1 MKIYLDAMG
10 GDNAPQA
17 PAEGAREALERYE
30 GLEIE
35 LAGPIEQVKA
45 AVDAAFQG
53 ADPALRAR
61 LVLTDCP
68 EVITNCEA
76 PVMAVRRKK
85 QSAIVDGMLK
95 LRDGKVDA
103 FVSAGS
109 TGAVLSGGMFRLGR
123 LRGIDRPALAPLLPN
138 GKGYFLL
145 IDCGANVDCR
155 PEYLHQFAMM
165 GSAYMRYYSR
175 AEAQDGEDGVARGSY
190 RVRGDMILTQNDIE
204 NHIIYPLQKEAYAL
218 LAADKRLNFVGN
230 VEAREI
236 THDQADVIVCD
247 GFVGNVILKFMEGVA
262 GTLMGI
268 IKKELLSDTRSK
280 LGALLA
286 KPAFGRVKKAM
297 DYSEVGGAPLLGIS
311 KPVVKAHGSSDARAF
326 RMAIRAAINYAQSDA
341 VYEMARAV
349 NEFDAAKR
357 AAKAAVAGETGAKE

>member
-1 MKIYLDAMG
+1 MKIYLAAMG

-76 PVMAVRRKK
+76 PVMAVRKKK

-95 LRDGKVDA
+95 LHDGKVDA

-165 GSAYMRYYSR
+165 GSAYMQGMRGIQNPR
-175 AEAQDGEDGVARGSY
+175 IGLVHTGAVAEKGCA
-190 RVRGDMILTQNDIE
+190 LTKD
-204 NHIIYPLQKEAYAL
+204 AYAL
-218 LAADKRLNFVGN
+218 LAAD
-230 VEAREI
+230 
-236 THDQADVIVCD
+236 
-247 GFVGNVILKFMEGVA
+247 
-262 GTLMGI
+262 
-268 IKKELLSDTRSK
+268 
-280 LGALLA
+280 
-286 KPAFGRVKKAM
+286 
-297 DYSEVGGAPLLGIS
+297 
-311 KPVVKAHGSSDARAF
+311 
-326 RMAIRAAINYAQSDA
+326 
-341 VYEMARAV
+341 
-349 NEFDAAKR
+349 
-357 AAKAAVAGETGAKE
+357 

>member
-1 MKIYLDAMG
+1 MKIYVDAMG

-53 ADPALRAR
+53 ADPALRTR

-165 GSAYMRYYSR
+165 GSAYMQGMRGIQNPR
-175 AEAQDGEDGVARGSY
+175 IGLVNNGAEAEKGCA
-190 RVRGDMILTQNDIE
+190 LT
-204 NHIIYPLQKEAYAL
+204 KEAYAL

-247 GFVGNVILKFMEGVA
+247 GFVGNVILKFMASQRHPQQGGRAPGQARLWPCEKGHGLQRGGRRAASGRARQRGQGARLLKRPRA
-262 GTLMGI
+262 GLRHRAGGADDPRRRGG
-268 IKKELLSDTRSK
+268 EDRS
-280 LGALLA
+280 ASA
-286 KPAFGRVKKAM
+286 PGRRAARPVTFCA
-297 DYSEVGGAPLLGIS
+297 GAPL
-311 KPVVKAHGSSDARAF
+311 PNQ
-326 RMAIRAAINYAQSDA
+326 IRRIPP
-341 VYEMARAV
+341 
-349 NEFDAAKR
+349 
-357 AAKAAVAGETGAKE
+357 

>member
-123 LRGIDRPALAPLLPN
+123 LRGIDRPALAPPLPN

-165 GSAYMRYYSR
+165 GSAYMQGMRGIQSPR
-175 AEAQDGEDGVARGSY
+175 IGLVNNGAEAEKGCA
-190 RVRGDMILTQNDIE
+190 LT
-204 NHIIYPLQKEAYAL
+204 KEAYAL

-247 GFVGNVILKFMEGVA
+247 GFVGNVLLKSIEGTAAYAVSEMA
-262 GTLMGI
+262 QVL
-268 IKKELLSDTRSK
+268 KRK
-280 LGALLA
+280 LPGADA
-286 KPAFGRVKKAM
+286 DIVDAAAREVM
-297 DYSEVGGAPLLGIS
+297 RNYDYNSYGGAYLLGCRKPIEKIHGAANERTIPYAVGQMRSMILSGMADKIS
-311 KPVVKAHGSSDARAF
+311 EQLDAMSRKPVS
-326 RMAIRAAINYAQSDA
+326 
-341 VYEMARAV
+341 E
-349 NEFDAAKR
+349 
-357 AAKAAVAGETGAKE
+357 

>member
-123 LRGIDRPALAPLLPN
+123 IPGIERPALAPLLPN
-138 GKGYFLL
+138 GKGNFLL
-145 IDCGANVDCR
+145 IDCGANVDCQADW
-155 PEYLHQFAMM
+155 LNQFAVM
-165 GSAYMRYYSR
+165 GSAYMESVMGIANPRVGLINIG
-175 AEAQDGEDGVARGSY
+175 AESEKGNALVKAA
-190 RVRGDMILTQNDIE
+190 
-204 NHIIYPLQKEAYAL
+204 YPLMERAPY
-218 LAADKRLNFVGN
+218 NFVGN
-230 VEAREI
+230 VEARDI
-236 THDQADVIVCD
+236 TADQADVLVC
-247 GFVGNVILKFMEGVA
+247 
-262 GTLMGI
+262 
-268 IKKELLSDTRSK
+268 
-280 LGALLA
+280 
-286 KPAFGRVKKAM
+286 
-297 DYSEVGGAPLLGIS
+297 
-311 KPVVKAHGSSDARAF
+311 AHGHHQKGID
-326 RMAIRAAINYAQSDA
+326 
-341 VYEMARAV
+341 
-349 NEFDAAKR
+349 
-357 AAKAAVAGETGAKE
+357 G